1 MCSDPEFGVAAYL
14 VDNGGWPAFAIA
26 PRARI
31 VQNGILMFSYRHA
44 FHAGNH
50 ADVLKHFIQ
59 VQLHK
64 YMNQKDTAY
73 TYIDTHAGA
82 GVYALDSAQAV
93 KSGEYVDGIARLWG
107 RDDLPPALAEYVDLV
122 RTLNPS
128 GKLRWY
134 PGSPWVADAAA
145 RPQDRLR
152 LFELHPADIRVL
164 GENVRKLEAHQA
176 EQGERARGRRILVD
190 HADGF
195 QGLKALLPPPSR
207 RALVLVDPPYE
218 VKLDYKYVRDALEE
232 ALKRFP
238 AGMYAVWY
246 PVLQRMES
254 REFADR
260 LKRLPA
266 KEWLHVTLSVAGPR
280 ADGNGLHS
288 SGMFILNPPYTLEPI
303 LRETMPYLVQTLGQ
317 DAGATFRIEKGT
329 QLTGA
334 VGARGGMAG
343 TARQPVGNAR
353 RASPLSGGGSLR
365 LPGQAFGDGARG
377 RKQGEGEGE
386 GEHGSPAAGTART
399 PRAQTAERSP
409 RPLRSDDAARGERAA
424 SGPRGAG
431 TGGRPP
437 ARGARTDGPAGAD
450 GRPQS
455 RNARSD
461 ESAGTGGRTSS
472 RGPRSD
478 AAGKEGRTP
487 ARGPRTEGADKDGRT
502 SPRAPFKR
510 NGSGRS

>member
-1 MCSDPEFGVAAYL
+1 
-14 VDNGGWPAFAIA
+14 
-26 PRARI
+26 
-31 VQNGILMFSYRHA
+31 MFSYRHA

-93 KSGEYVDGIARLWG
+93 KSGEYVDGIGRLWG
-107 RDDLPPALAEYVDLV
+107 RDDLPPALAEYVDV
-122 RTLNPS
+122 VFKLNPS

-134 PGSPWVADAAA
+134 PGSPWVADAET
-145 RPQDRLR
+145 RLEDRLR

-164 GENVRKLEAHQA
+164 AENVRKLEAHHA
-176 EQGERARGRRILVD
+176 EQGARARGRRILVD

-195 QGLKALLPPPSR
+195 HGLKALLPPPSR

-218 VKLDYKYVRDALEE
+218 VKLDYKHVRDALDE
-232 ALKRFP
+232 AIKRFP
-238 AGMYAVWY
+238 AGIYAVWY

-254 REFADR
+254 RQFADR
-260 LKRLPA
+260 LKRVPA

-288 SGMFILNPPYTLEPI
+288 SGMFILNPPYTLEAT
-303 LRETMPYLVQTLGQ
+303 LRETLPYLVQVLGQ

-329 QLTGA
+329 QVTGA
-334 VGARGGMAG
+334 VGARSGVGGAP
-343 TARQPVGNAR
+343 RQPVGNAR

-365 LPGQAFGDGARG
+365 LPGQAFGDG
-377 RKQGEGEGE
+377 
-386 GEHGSPAAGTART
+386 EHGSRAAKGEQGGAA
-399 PRAQTAERSP
+399 PRAQATGQRGPRDEKTGLAERK
-409 RPLRSDDAARGERAA
+409 AT
-424 SGPRGAG
+424 GPRGAG
-431 TGGRPP
+431 T
-437 ARGARTDGPAGAD
+437 
-450 GRPQS
+450 
-455 RNARSD
+455 
-461 ESAGTGGRTSS
+461 SS
-472 RGPRSD
+472 R
-478 AAGKEGRTP
+478 TQ
-487 ARGPRTEGADKDGRT
+487 ARGPRTEAAT
-502 SPRAPFKR
+502 APRGPSKR

>member
-1 MCSDPEFGVAAYL
+1 
-14 VDNGGWPAFAIA
+14 
-26 PRARI
+26 
-31 VQNGILMFSYRHA
+31 MFSYRHA

-107 RDDLPPALAEYVDLV
+107 RDDLPPALADYVDLV

-134 PGSPWVADAAA
+134 PGSPWVADAEA
-145 RPQDRLR
+145 RLEDRLR

-164 GENVRKLEAHQA
+164 AENVRKLEAHHA
-176 EQGERARGRRILVD
+176 EQGERARGRRILVE

-195 QGLKALLPPPSR
+195 HGLKALLPPPSR

-218 VKLDYKYVRDALEE
+218 VKLDYKHVRDALEE

-254 REFADR
+254 RQFPDR

-288 SGMFILNPPYTLEPI
+288 SGMFILNPPYTLEAT
-303 LRETMPYLVQTLGQ
+303 LRETMPYLVQVLGQ

-329 QLTGA
+329 QVTGA
-334 VGARGGMAG
+334 VPSRAG
-343 TARQPVGNAR
+343 PRQPVGNAR

-365 LPGQAFGDGARG
+365 LPGQAFGDGARTP
-377 RKQGEGEGE
+377 RVEDE
-386 GEHGSPAAGTART
+386 GEHGGRPART
-399 PRAQTAERSP
+399 TPGGAADRGPRAQADQRSP
-409 RPLRSDDAARGERAA
+409 RADDAARGERPA
-424 SGPRGAG
+424 GPRG
-431 TGGRPP
+431 TG
-437 ARGARTDGPAGAD
+437 ARGQG
-450 GRPQS
+450 
-455 RNARSD
+455 
-461 ESAGTGGRTSS
+461 
-472 RGPRSD
+472 
-478 AAGKEGRTP
+478 
-487 ARGPRTEGADKDGRT
+487 RGPRTEAAAT
-502 SPRAPFKR
+502 SRAPSKR